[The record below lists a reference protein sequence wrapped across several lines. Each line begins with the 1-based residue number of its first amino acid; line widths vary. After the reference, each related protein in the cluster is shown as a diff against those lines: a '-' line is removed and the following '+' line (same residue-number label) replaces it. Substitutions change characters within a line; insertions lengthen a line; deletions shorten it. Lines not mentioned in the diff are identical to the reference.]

1 MKKKKDKKKYEIGL
15 STTTMVDV
23 LFILL
28 IFFVLVSTVKKDN
41 IQINAAKVQKQVQ
54 QNMPNKAKQ
63 EYVLTIDK
71 ENKIYLNGKSVETEE
86 NLEQTLEQLKQN
98 QDPDK
103 IPVIVLRPDA
113 NSTSNRLIEIFAVL
127 GKVGLSDYV
136 KIEVE
141 SK

>member
-86 NLEQTLEQLKQN
+86 NLEQTLN
-98 QDPDK
+98 
-103 IPVIVLRPDA
+103 
-113 NSTSNRLIEIFAVL
+113 N
-127 GKVGLSDYV
+127 
-136 KIEVE
+136 
-141 SK
+141 